1 MRKPSNCTSPTIS
14 GVYSLEA
21 IRDRN
26 AKVRQNICSTLNT
39 CMSASG
45 STISR
50 DSSDDSGVSPQLSHN
65 AEHFDYQTGFRYR
78 TGLRCRTGNEKPM
91 NMGVEMEQTS
101 SKQNEPPNSR
111 SPARTWEEV
120 AKEIINESDSE
131 KLSFL
136 VKELCE
142 ILDGVPKGPGGL
154 HPQDFS
160 AKESE
165 NIIATGNTLSEASTR

>member
-1 MRKPSNCTSPTIS
+1 MRKPSNSTSPTIS

-26 AKVRQNICSTLNT
+26 AKVRQNICSTPNT

-45 STISR
+45 STISS
-50 DSSDDSGVSPQLSHN
+50 DSSDDSGVRPQLSHN
-65 AEHFDYQTGFRYR
+65 AEHFDYQ

-120 AKEIINESDSE
+120 AKEIISESDSE

-142 ILDGVPKGPGGL
+142 ILDSVPKGPGGL

-160 AKESE
+160 ARESAR
-165 NIIATGNTLSEASTR
+165 IS